1 MPGRS
6 SQRAAYK
13 GQFTTLKKDVNEIS
27 RNPDCLLNEGMIET
41 LLYHRQSLES
51 IERKYCE
58 VQRAIIDETKPEDA
72 KRAEQEELDNFLNE
86 TTHTGNQINR
96 FIAKLQATDYAPRQ
110 PTASGGSTSDFSAF
124 LTLMEKQLEE
134 QKEQRLQTN
143 TTIERMVGEM
153 NRLSSSINANNGGP
167 TMMGNPNET
176 FTVTAPPRRKL
187 DVIKI
192 QPFSGDYT
200 EWKTFKDLFESIIGN
215 DDTLTKSEKMQYLK
229 TLIVGEAQPII
240 ESLKVCDENYDVAWT
255 ILSKEFD
262 SAAPIVASYMKDFF
276 ALPAVASASVQG
288 IQNLQRKSNS
298 ILQALDAMEV
308 TSRDPF
314 IIYSILQKLDEET
327 RALWA
332 GKVKENCPTWEQFN
346 EFLVERSFQ
355 LRMSLPEKSYKSQ
368 THPKKSL
375 PTNKKPKMNST
386 SLAATEK
393 KNCEFCKLHPHKLFR
408 CKKFIALDG
417 MRRLAAVKEL
427 KVCENCLSDNHK
439 VEHCSYS
446 LCNICNGKHNRLL
459 HDAIIIATTTIPTP
473 GGSQGQTGNPVNLI
487 CKNVTTKM
495 SKVLLAT
502 VMIRIV
508 DSSGEQHLCRAIL
521 DCGSQVNM
529 ISARLCQLLH
539 LKKKTVNLSIEG
551 VGTSSQSAQHVADV
565 VVRPRMMTSSYSLPM
580 TCIVMK
586 RVTSDQPNWDTSS
599 LNFQIP
605 KHFQLADP
613 NWQETHPIDLL
624 IGGQFFCDIMTDD
637 THVLGPHHPVMKNT
651 VFGWVLMGPCYVGH
665 NDSQVVSCNTATME
679 SIDTG
684 LRRFWELEE
693 ISVGSPRSLD
703 QDKVEE
709 LYRATTTR
717 DQDGRYV
724 VLLPFKDN
732 MEELGNN
739 RASARR
745 QLFLLEARLRKNPEL
760 RAQYNQIFE
769 EYLEKGFI
777 EVVPYD
783 QLNRPCFYMPHHC
796 VIKEDAVSTKVR
808 IVFNG
813 SSPSESGLSLND
825 KLMVGATVQPP
836 LLKILLN
843 LRRHPVAFTCDI
855 VKMYLQTIL
864 YEPHRDYQRFLWE
877 TESDHQVKD
886 FRFRTVCF
894 GVSASPYLA
903 TRSLIQLALDE
914 GHRFPIAAKLI
925 LNNFYIDDCLVSMP
939 TIEEALEAKR
949 QLIALLALA
958 KLELSKFRSTH
969 MELTPSSDEN
979 YQLDMPSEEQV
990 VKTLGMSWCLQT
1002 DMFQYTVNEFH
1013 GPATKRNMLSIL
1025 GKIYDPMGLVCPITT
1040 VAKCILQDVWKL
1052 SMDWDTE
1059 IDGDLEKRWKEFMNT
1074 LPSMEDL
1081 RIPRWISNIS
1091 EVVHQE
1097 LHCFGDAS
1105 KRAHGACIYLVT
1117 QDAAGNRCSRLYAAK
1132 SKINPI
1138 SYEEKVKDKIKKK
1151 DFTIPKGELCGAVL
1165 AMKLASTVSDATEV
1179 QQIYFWLDATAV
1191 LHQIHNPTQKREVF
1205 VRNKV
1210 KKILD
1215 ETNCQQWRHVGTKS
1229 NPADLASRGATPQQ
1243 LISAEL
1249 WWHGP
1254 EWLLKSEEN
1263 WPPKFN
1269 APNDDGAQVETSLAL
1284 TTDSSEKEK
1293 LVANPIFEFLL
1304 AQFSSYSKIRL
1315 VLARCLQ
1322 LVEIWKSSK
1331 VRVTRN
1337 SRRTTFS
1344 KFLHVKFLR
1353 DAEKLLI
1360 QWDQQQHF
1368 SHVLDAL
1375 TNGSLETNASLR
1387 HFGKL
1392 RPFLDS
1398 EGTLRVGGRL
1408 SKSTLNYDTKH
1419 PKILPKSLLSRLIAE
1434 REHLLLMHA
1443 GPQLTLA
1450 SLRQKYWPID
1460 GRRLT
1465 RSVLRKCLT
1474 CIKARPTHVQQLMG
1488 DLPPERID
1496 HLTAFN
1502 TIGVDF
1508 AGPIYIKQGV
1518 RKTVTI
1524 KAYVAVFVCFS
1535 TKAVHLEGVSSL
1547 HTDSFIAAFRRMI
1560 ARRGLPHKVFS
1571 DNGTTFVGADR
1582 ELKRLWEAEQHQ
1594 QAIQMVAGE
1603 LGIEWNFL
1611 PPRSPHHGGLHE
1623 AAVKSFKHHFVRVVG
1638 DRALTFE
1645 GLATILCQIEAVLNS
1660 RPLVPTSDNPDDLH
1674 WISPSSLSDSPQNW
1688 LSGQMAPFAESV
1700 SGCY

>member
-446 LCNICNGKHNRLL
+446 LCNVCNGKHNRLL

-760 RAQYNQIFE
+760 
-769 EYLEKGFI
+769 L
-777 EVVPYD
+777 
-783 QLNRPCFYMPHHC
+783 
-796 VIKEDAVSTKVR
+796 
-808 IVFNG
+808 
-813 SSPSESGLSLND
+813 
-825 KLMVGATVQPP
+825 
-836 LLKILLN
+836 
-843 LRRHPVAFTCDI
+843 
-855 VKMYLQTIL
+855 
-864 YEPHRDYQRFLWE
+864 
-877 TESDHQVKD
+877 
-886 FRFRTVCF
+886 CF

-1269 APNDDGAQVETSLAL
+1269 APNDDEAQVETSLAL

-1331 VRVTRN
+1331 VRRVYQDVTNQWKRDYL
-1337 SRRTTFS
+1337 TT
-1344 KFLHVKFLR
+1344 L
-1353 DAEKLLI
+1353 
-1360 QWDQQQHF
+1360 Q
-1368 SHVLDAL
+1368 
-1375 TNGSLETNASLR
+1375 
-1387 HFGKL
+1387 
-1392 RPFLDS
+1392 
-1398 EGTLRVGGRL
+1398 
-1408 SKSTLNYDTKH
+1408 
-1419 PKILPKSLLSRLIAE
+1419 
-1434 REHLLLMHA
+1434 
-1443 GPQLTLA
+1443 
-1450 SLRQKYWPID
+1450 
-1460 GRRLT
+1460 T
-1465 RSVLRKCLT
+1465 RSKWYKQYENLKEGDFVLMSDM
-1474 CIKARPTHVQQLMG
+1474 A
-1488 DLPPERID
+1488 LP
-1496 HLTAFN
+1496 
-1502 TIGVDF
+1502 
-1508 AGPIYIKQGV
+1508 
-1518 RKTVTI
+1518 
-1524 KAYVAVFVCFS
+1524 S
-1535 TKAVHLEGVSSL
+1535 TKWPTGRIVKIFPG
-1547 HTDSFIAAFRRMI
+1547 R
-1560 ARRGLPHKVFS
+1560 
-1571 DNGTTFVGADR
+1571 DN
-1582 ELKRLWEAEQHQ
+1582 K
-1594 QAIQMVAGE
+1594 
-1603 LGIEWNFL
+1603 
-1611 PPRSPHHGGLHE
+1611 
-1623 AAVKSFKHHFVRVVG
+1623 VRVADVRTHRG
-1638 DRALTFE
+1638 VYRRAVQKLVR
-1645 GLATILCQIEAVLNS
+1645 LPIEEA
-1660 RPLVPTSDNPDDLH
+1660 
-1674 WISPSSLSDSPQNW
+1674 
-1688 LSGQMAPFAESV
+1688 
-1700 SGCY
+1700 